1 VKGFREALIEGAKE
15 LGIPLKERHLDAFSI
30 YKAELRKWNRKVN
43 LTAIEDEEE
52 IAVKHF
58 LDSLTLTPFI
68 EEGMKVLDI
77 GSGAGFPG
85 LVLKIYEP
93 SLQLL
98 LIEASQ
104 KKAFFLRHMV
114 RVMGLQGVGV
124 LQGRAEE
131 VAEEYRGRFDL
142 VVSRALGPLRDFV
155 IMALPYAKPSGLI
168 IAMKGRRGEEETG
181 DGMGVRPEGVKR
193 LSLPFGMGERTLLL
207 FKKGAL

>member
-1 VKGFREALIEGAKE
+1 VKGFQEALIEGARE
-15 LGIPLKERHLDAFSI
+15 LGIPLREQHLNAFSL

-43 LTAIEDEEE
+43 LTAIEDDEE
-52 IAVKHF
+52 IAIKHF
-58 LDSLTLTPFI
+58 LDSLTLIPFI
-68 EEGMKVLDI
+68 EEGMRVLDI

-93 SLQLL
+93 SLRLL
-98 LIEASQ
+98 LMEASQ
-104 KKAFFLRHMV
+104 KKVFFLRHMV
-114 RVMGLQGVGV
+114 RVMGLRGVEV
-124 LQGRAEE
+124 LHRRAEE

-155 IMALPYAKPSGLI
+155 IVALPYAKPSGLI

-181 DGMGVRPEGVKR
+181 DGIGVRLEGVKR

-207 FKKGAL
+207 FKREAL